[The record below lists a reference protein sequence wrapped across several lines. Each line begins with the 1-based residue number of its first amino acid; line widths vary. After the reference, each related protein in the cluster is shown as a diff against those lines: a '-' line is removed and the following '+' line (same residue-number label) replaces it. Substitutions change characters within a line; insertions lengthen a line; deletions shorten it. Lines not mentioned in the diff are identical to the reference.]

1 MGLSALLGSTNRAM
15 REPLDRG
22 PGTELA
28 PRFFVCMLLNLKQ
41 PVFMILEENS
51 KIGRYVV
58 QSFIKEGQFNESFVV
73 KDTSGTSY
81 FLKIYNPK
89 RIPHEIL
96 NSDSIITEIDY
107 CERMNHPNV
116 IRYVDKGV
124 YSEEGNDYP
133 YLITN
138 YILGSLVADPLEKG
152 RIFTLD
158 MTLEIAKY
166 ALKGLVH
173 IHSLGLLH
181 NDITPRN
188 IIYSPKDLSKTT
200 LIDLGHVSKPCK
212 GQIAFET
219 EDLTPFFRA
228 PETYDLVYDV
238 RSDIYSIAAVMY
250 AMLYGKAPWSIV
262 LPKGS
267 IQSSQEMVN
276 LMSERLSF
284 SGGIDKCPNWLQSV
298 LKACLSVNPDDRI
311 QTVED
316 LLDSLE
322 NEHCPQI
329 ESAQVRTEHASVEAK
344 TKKSSYGIG
353 KKEGNGFADV
363 AGMDDIKAMLQQR
376 VLFLLKNPDKAKKYK
391 LTPPNGMLLYGP
403 PGCGKTFFAEKFA
416 EEASL
421 NYIFIKASDIGST
434 YIHGSQGKIAQLFTE
449 AEAKAPSVICFDEFD
464 AMVPKRSSSE
474 SSSLM
479 NPEVNEFLS
488 QMNNCSQRGIFVIG
502 TTNQKELIDP
512 AVLRTGRMDLH
523 VEICPPDKLTRKKM
537 FDLYLKDRP
546 CVGVDTD
553 VLADKTDNY
562 SSSDIAFIVNDAA
575 LVAAFKDS
583 PIDQAMLEES
593 IRKKPS
599 SLGKKQEERRKIG
612 F

>member
-1 MGLSALLGSTNRAM
+1 
-15 REPLDRG
+15 
-22 PGTELA
+22 
-28 PRFFVCMLLNLKQ
+28 
-41 PVFMILEENS
+41 MILEENS
-51 KIGRYVV
+51 KIGSYTI

-73 KDTSGTSY
+73 KDSSGTSY
-81 FLKIYNPK
+81 FLKIYDPK
-89 RIPHEIL
+89 RISHEIL

-107 CERMNHPNV
+107 CEKMNHPNV
-116 IRYVDKGV
+116 IRYIDKGV
-124 YSEEGNDYP
+124 YSADGSDYP

-138 YILGSLVADPLEKG
+138 FIQGNLVADPLIKG

-166 ALKGLVH
+166 ALRGVSH

-200 LIDLGHVSKPCK
+200 LIDLGHVSVPCK
-212 GQIAFET
+212 GNISFEL

-228 PETYDLVYDV
+228 PETYDLVFDI
-238 RSDIYSIAAVMY
+238 RTDIYSLAAVIY
-250 AMLYGKAPWSIV
+250 SMLFGKAPWQKDLDDASV
-262 LPKGS
+262 S
-267 IQSSQEMVN
+267 NSEEMKK
-276 LMSERLSF
+276 MISHRLSF
-284 SGGIDKCPNWLQSV
+284 SGGLDKCPNWLQSI
-298 LKACLSVNPDDRI
+298 LKTCLSPDPDLRI
-311 QTVED
+311 QSAED
-316 LLDSLE
+316 FLNALE
-322 NEHCPQI
+322 NEQCPEI
-329 ESAQVRTEHASVEAK
+329 ENSHIRAEHSTSEIKAQNN
-344 TKKSSYGIG
+344 SYGMA

-421 NYIFIKASDIGST
+421 NYIFIKASDVGST
-434 YIHGSQGKIAQLFTE
+434 YIHGSQGKIAQLFSE
-449 AEAKAPSVICFDEFD
+449 AESKAPSVICFDEFD

-474 SSSLM
+474 ASSLM

-502 TTNQKELIDP
+502 TTNQKDLIDP

-523 VEICPPDKLTRKKM
+523 VEICPPDKDTRKKM

-553 VLADKTDNY
+553 VLADKTDDY

-583 PIDQAMLEES
+583 PINQTMLEEA
-593 IRKKPS
+593 INKKPS
-599 SLGKKQEERRKIG
+599 SLGKKQEPRRKIG
-612 F
+612 FS